1 MRKLLVLAA
10 LALTVA
16 GCADKQKL
24 DAALAESQ
32 KVSAE
37 KDSLLNEVLANAEMV
52 SSINSE
58 LGKVKDL
65 GANPVTKGEAG
76 TTANDQRQVVLGK
89 IRDAITRLQ
98 TSEDNLE
105 KAKQRLA
112 ALDKKD
118 SRLAAQITKYQATIE
133 EMKTQME
140 QQQTEYLA
148 TIDSQKVQ
156 IATLNSNLDTVT
168 AQKTQVETEKQA
180 LVDTMNTV
188 YYAIG
193 TSKALKDEGVAVQ
206 EGSKF
211 LFFGGTRLEP
221 ARDPNVSAFTVIH
234 RINDT
239 VIALPDSTKSYKIIS
254 RQNASYLSNEV
265 RDGNKV
271 KGDALHI
278 ANPEKFWGASKF
290 LVVVQD

>member
-118 SRLAAQITKYQATIE
+118 SRLTAQITKYQQTIE

-239 VIALPDSTKSYKIIS
+239 VIALPDSTVGTVSPAPKLARGWRSLP
-254 RQNASYLSNEV
+254 A
-265 RDGNKV
+265 
-271 KGDALHI
+271 
-278 ANPEKFWGASKF
+278 
-290 LVVVQD
+290 

>member
-118 SRLAAQITKYQATIE
+118 SRLTAQITKYQQTIE

-156 IATLNSNLDTVT
+156 IATLNTNLDTVT
-168 AQKTQVETEKQA
+168 AQKAQVETEKQA

>member
-118 SRLAAQITKYQATIE
+118 SRLTAQITKYQQTIE

>member
-10 LALTVA
+10 LAIAVT

-52 SSINSE
+52 SSINAE
-58 LGKVKDL
+58 LAKVKDL

-76 TTANDQRQVVLGK
+76 TTANEQRQVVLGK
-89 IRDAITRLQ
+89 IRDAISRL
-98 TSEDNLE
+98 TASEEALE
-105 KAKQRLA
+105 KAKTRLA

-118 SRLAAQITKYQATIE
+118 SRLAAQITRYQKTID
-133 EMKTQME
+133 EMKTQIE

-148 TIDSQKVQ
+148 IIDSQKTQ
-156 IATLNSNLDTVT
+156 ITTLATNLDTVT
-168 AQKTQVETEKQA
+168 AQKAMVETEKQA

-188 YYAIG
+188 YVAVG
-193 TSKALKDEGVAVQ
+193 TEKALRDEGVAVK

-211 LFFGGTRLEP
+211 LFFGGTKLLP
-221 ARDPNVSAFTVIH
+221 ARDPNLSAFTVIH
-234 RINDT
+234 RINDS
-239 VIALPDSTKSYKIIS
+239 VIALPDSTKAYKIIS
-254 RQNASYLSNEV
+254 RQNPAFLSNEV
-265 RDGNKV
+265 KDGNKV

-278 ANPEKFWGASKF
+278 ADPEKFWGSSKY
-290 LVVVQD
+290 LIVVQD

>member
-1 MRKLLVLAA
+1 

-16 GCADKQKL
+16 GCAGKQKL

-118 SRLAAQITKYQATIE
+118 SRLTAQITKYQQTIE

-140 QQQTEYLA
+140 QQQTQYLA

>member
-58 LGKVKDL
+58 LSKVKDL

-118 SRLAAQITKYQATIE
+118 SRLTAQITKYQQTIE

-140 QQQTEYLA
+140 QQQTQYLA

-168 AQKTQVETEKQA
+168 AQKAQVETEKQA

-239 VIALPDSTKSYKIIS
+239 VIALPDSTHSYKIIS

>member
-118 SRLAAQITKYQATIE
+118 SRLTAQITKYQQTIE

-140 QQQTEYLA
+140 QQQTQYLA

>member
-37 KDSLLNEVLANAEMV
+37 KDRLLNEVPANAEMV

-118 SRLAAQITKYQATIE
+118 SRLTAQITKYQQTIE

-140 QQQTEYLA
+140 QQQTQYLA